1 MQGAKVLGM
10 RSRFSLGAAGQMNV
24 SFNKERKKVWGGNG
38 EFPYGHVDWKFLQD
52 NQVKMSAANW
62 ISRPAPQNHRCGID
76 ARDMTKSI
84 P

>member
-52 NQVKMSAANW
+52 NQVK
-62 ISRPAPQNHRCGID
+62 
-76 ARDMTKSI
+76 T
-84 P
+84 